1 MQAQDPGDHAAG
13 DAEGEHVIRDKDPID
28 QAERVVIDRAEL
40 RRRIENLY
48 EKMGDPLPE
57 KWVLQIELGSN
68 AVEVKAE

>member
-1 MQAQDPGDHAAG
+1 M
-13 DAEGEHVIRDKDPID
+13 VRDKDPFD

-48 EKMGDPLPE
+48 EKMGDPLPA
-57 KWVLQIELGSN
+57 KWVLQIDLGSN

>member
-1 MQAQDPGDHAAG
+1 M
-13 DAEGEHVIRDKDPID
+13 IRDKDPID

-68 AVEVKAE
+68 AVEVKDRE